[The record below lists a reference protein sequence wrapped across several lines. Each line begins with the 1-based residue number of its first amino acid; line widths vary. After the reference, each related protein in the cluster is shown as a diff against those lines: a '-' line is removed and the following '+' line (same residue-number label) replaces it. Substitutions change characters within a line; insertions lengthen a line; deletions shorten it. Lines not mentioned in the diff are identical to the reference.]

1 MFEAY
6 MDRLRERQKEG
17 EVLNTWA
24 RCLDKRLSSPH
35 EPGESCRPMLGYGIE
50 MPGAL
55 SHSDAAE

>member
-1 MFEAY
+1 MFEAH
-6 MDRLRERQKEG
+6 MDRLRERKKEA

-35 EPGESCRPMLGYGIE
+35 EPEESCRPMLGYGIE
-50 MPGAL
+50 MPGEL

>member
-1 MFEAY
+1 
-6 MDRLRERQKEG
+6 MDRLRERKKEG

-24 RCLDKRLSSPH
+24 RCLDKRLSGPH
-35 EPGESCRPMLGYGIE
+35 EPGESCRPMLGYGVE

>member
-1 MFEAY
+1 

-24 RCLDKRLSSPH
+24 RCLDNRLSSPH
-35 EPGESCRPMLGYGIE
+35 EPGEYCRPMLGYGIE

-55 SHSDAAE
+55 FHSDSAE